1 MTSQPIDAPVRV
13 VRRRSVEWL
22 PYLLSLPALL
32 VCVGILIPF
41 VTALYYST
49 LRFRLNLPALK
60 GFIWFGNYTNLLYD
74 AEFWNT
80 VSISL
85 RYTAI
90 TVGVELVLGLI
101 IALLLQ
107 RQTRLNNLISVL
119 LLLPLMTAPAI
130 AALMWKLMTNPNFGI
145 LSYLVS
151 LAGISDFRWASSPS
165 SALFTVVLVDV
176 WVYTPFMMVLLLA
189 GLRSLPQQPF
199 EAAAL
204 DDRLSRKMQVVRE
217 VVSLGLRAR
226 MDSKLRVRQPLRTA
240 TIVLNDDR
248 DAELVAGAFEMVA
261 EELNV
266 VAVKLATR
274 EDRRRFGTTT
284 YKPNFRTLGQRGL
297 GKVAQEL
304 KGALAREDAE
314 AAAPKCLSRA
324 RLGAFEKRPP
334 APVTTGTRSW
344 T

>member
-1 MTSQPIDAPVRV
+1 MTSQPIDEPIRV
-13 VRRRSVEWL
+13 VDRRPVEWL

-32 VCVGILIPF
+32 VCIGILIPF
-41 VTALYYST
+41 VTALYYSA

-74 AEFWNT
+74 SEFWNT
-80 VSISL
+80 VSVSL

-90 TVGVELVLGLI
+90 TVGVELVFGLI

-130 AALMWKLMTNPNFGI
+130 ASLMWKLMTNPNFGI

-151 LAGISDFRWASSPS
+151 LVGVSDFRWASSPS
-165 SALFTVVLVDV
+165 TALFTVVLVDV

-204 DDRLSRKMQVVRE
+204 DGVPRLFVFFRITLPMLSPYIITASLFRLLDAIQQFDIVYAMTQGGPGNTLLVFQVRAYLEFYQYTNVGKSAALLVVLWLITYVLSHVFIKNWLRLRE
-217 VVSLGLRAR
+217 RSH
-226 MDSKLRVRQPLRTA
+226 
-240 TIVLNDDR
+240 
-248 DAELVAGAFEMVA
+248 
-261 EELNV
+261 
-266 VAVKLATR
+266 
-274 EDRRRFGTTT
+274 
-284 YKPNFRTLGQRGL
+284 
-297 GKVAQEL
+297 
-304 KGALAREDAE
+304 
-314 AAAPKCLSRA
+314 AAA
-324 RLGAFEKRPP
+324 
-334 APVTTGTRSW
+334 
-344 T
+344 